1 MEEQKKKPNILLR
14 LLAFLV
20 TLALMLGAVALVVY
34 RDELNFDALK
44 RYFAYRSLEKSDA
57 GQTESFQFG
66 SGGKGGYLG
75 VGDDL
80 MVWSTTGVRLYSPGG
95 VEYLNESLMLSRPA
109 ATANG
114 GVAVVYDAGGCVLR
128 AYSKREQVFS
138 LDNAQGEE
146 ILSARVNSGGMLAV
160 TTRAQGY
167 KGVVT
172 VYDSKFEPKVRY
184 RLSSRFVMDG
194 AISDDGK
201 TVAVLTL
208 GQENGA
214 FNSSLDL
221 YAIDGD
227 EPFATVSLGN
237 NLILDLRSHGSQ
249 FWTVGESGLTTVGS
263 DGAVAGQYDYGGRYL
278 KAFSLGGDGFASLLL
293 GKYRAGSGAALV
305 TVDETGAV
313 LATVDISDQV
323 LDLAAAGRYTAVLTA
338 GGLDIYTKD
347 LSSYGALGASGGA
360 RHVVLRDDG
369 TAFLVG
375 GETAR
380 LYIPN

>member
-34 RDELNFDALK
+34 RDELNLDALK
-44 RYFAYRSLEKSDA
+44 RYFTYRSLEKSDT
-57 GQTESFQFG
+57 GQTESFQFD

-75 VGDDL
+75 LGDDL

-95 VEYLNESLMLSRPA
+95 VEYFNESLMMTRPV

-128 AYSKREQVFS
+128 AYSKRELVLS

-146 ILSARVNSGGMLAV
+146 ILSARVNAGGMLAV
-160 TTRAQGY
+160 ATRAQGY

-172 VYDSKFEPKVRY
+172 VYDSNFQPKVSY

-194 AISDDGK
+194 ALSDDGK

-208 GQENGA
+208 GQENGV
-214 FNSSLDL
+214 FHSRLDL

-227 EPFATVSLGN
+227 KPFATVSLGN
-237 NLILDLRSHGSQ
+237 NAILDLRSSGTQ
-249 FWTVGESGLTTVGS
+249 FWTVGESGLTVVEA
-263 DGAVAGQYDYGGRYL
+263 DGTVAGRYDYGGRYL
-278 KAFSLGGDGFASLLL
+278 KAFSLGGDGFATLLL

-305 TVDETGAV
+305 TVDAAGAV
-313 LATVDISDQV
+313 LATLDISDQV
-323 LDLAAAGRYTAVLTA
+323 LDLAAAGRYTTVLTA
-338 GGLDIYTKD
+338 GGLDVYTKE
-347 LSSYGALGASGGA
+347 LTPYGTLDASAGA
-360 RHVVLRDDG
+360 RHVVLRGDG

-380 LYIPN
+380 LFIPT